1 MAAGQRRTDGA
12 IRQRREGSGIAEQKR
27 SDTQHI
33 FIIGAKS
40 IGQYGGYETFVDK
53 LTEQHQDE
61 PCLCY
66 HIACKASGDGA
77 MDESR
82 LDGIEVLKKNADGST
97 AEFLYHN
104 AHVFKLPCP
113 AIGPAVAIYYDWAAL
128 RYSLRYCRENRIK
141 HPIFYVLT
149 CRIGLVIRAMV
160 REIKVNAHV
169 RGDPVLLP
177 CAAGG
182 LARPRASGPF
192 GDRPLFCGGL
202 GAARRL
208 CHTRAADSPEKAPP
222 AEHLIVQ
229 PGNQEGE
236 VAE

>member
-1 MAAGQRRTDGA
+1 MAAGQRRKDGA

-27 SDTQHI
+27 DDTQHV

-61 PCLCY
+61 PCLSY

-82 LDGIEVLKKNADGST
+82 LDGIEVLKKNADGSA
-97 AEFLYHN
+97 AEFRYHN

-128 RYSLRYCRENRIK
+128 RYSLRYCRENRIE

-160 REIKVNAHV
+160 REIKVNAYV
-169 RGDPVLLP
+169 RGDPSLLP

-182 LARPRASGPF
+182 LARPRASDPF
-192 GDRPLFCGGL
+192 MECSLFCCGI
-202 GAARRL
+202 GAERRL
-208 CHTRAADSPEKAPP
+208 CRIRAAGSPEKALP
-222 AEHLIVQ
+222 AGHLNRTA
-229 PGNQEGE
+229 GNSGR
-236 VAE
+236 